1 MCIWCSLCLLQV
13 EVASG
18 SVSCVAGTG
27 VQGSDKEGGGK
38 GGQQAIS
45 SPWDLALGHSPG
57 EVGCVCGVEEAPA
70 PVEGGLG

>member
-1 MCIWCSLCLLQV
+1 MLCYVCMVLTLQV

-57 EVGCVCGVEEAPA
+57 VCVCVC
-70 PVEGGLG
+70 VCVCV